1 MEAGRTSKL
10 SPSCVGRRLDPVGTI
25 DRPAPKKERAAKKAL
40 EGARKMGLAIVVPN
54 DTGDKTARKRLLGHG
69 PFCMTAHNNTRN
81 KVHKR
86 EGAHEHEH

>member
-25 DRPAPKKERAAKKAL
+25 DRPAPKKERAAQHEETTKKAL

-54 DTGDKTARKRLLGHG
+54 DTGQREKDTYIA
-69 PFCMTAHNNTRN
+69 
-81 KVHKR
+81 KVTLR
-86 EGAHEHEH
+86 